1 MATCDALRA
10 LVATGRLAQAA
21 CDELIADYRYLRRVE
36 HRLQMIDDEQTH
48 TLPED
53 PDRLAHL
60 ARSEEHTSELQSLMR
75 TSYAVFC
82 LKKKNTNQLS
92 NRLRR
97 SIHNQNWNRWNFIQ
111 SQISEQSQYEHY

>member
-48 TLPED
+48 SLPEA
-53 PDRLAHL
+53 PDRLAHH
-60 ARSEEHTSELQSLMR
+60 ARSEAHTYELQSLMR
-75 TSYAVFC
+75 ISYAVYC
-82 LKKKNTNQLS
+82 MNKKTQHAAVTVRHKLPTPP
-92 NRLRR
+92 
-97 SIHNQNWNRWNFIQ
+97 
-111 SQISEQSQYEHY
+111 